1 MSDLKDK
8 ILKGYIKMYFIS
20 ENRLAIYGKTY
31 ELRNELKDIGAVW
44 NPKRKRLELDE
55 EDFKKLDNEI
65 IEKTF
70 ELRNTQR
77 EQSIEKIQPD
87 YDNVLKGTYGVI
99 IYQEQIFEILNKV
112 FFVFFLDVNS
122 IRRAMCLKK
131 MNEVEKARKDYIY
144 GNDML
149 NIKGCINN
157 SINEEVANKIFYNV
171 LKSAAYTTNKSHAVG
186 CAKIAYQMAY
196 LKYYYSDIFK
206 TVRVQ
211 K

>member
-77 EQSIEKIQPD
+77 EQSIEKISHLLMSKELIAKKDQN
-87 YDNVLKGTYGVI
+87 DNYVITSNVKEVKRELYYVGFRLVNENYTMNSEEFEKIFPNEVKQVVNEYNNNEVAQDEI
-99 IYQEQIFEILNKV
+99 IYEE
-112 FFVFFLDVNS
+112 
-122 IRRAMCLKK
+122 
-131 MNEVEKARKDYIY
+131 
-144 GNDML
+144 
-149 NIKGCINN
+149 NI
-157 SINEEVANKIFYNV
+157 EEEAEF
-171 LKSAAYTTNKSHAVG
+171 
-186 CAKIAYQMAY
+186 
-196 LKYYYSDIFK
+196 
-206 TVRVQ
+206 
-211 K
+211 

>member
-70 ELRNTQR
+70 ELRDTQR
-77 EQSIEKIQPD
+77 KQSIEKISHLLI
-87 YDNVLKGTYGVI
+87 VLMK
-99 IYQEQIFEILNKV
+99 
-112 FFVFFLDVNS
+112 
-122 IRRAMCLKK
+122 
-131 MNEVEKARKDYIY
+131 
-144 GNDML
+144 
-149 NIKGCINN
+149 
-157 SINEEVANKIFYNV
+157 
-171 LKSAAYTTNKSHAVG
+171 
-186 CAKIAYQMAY
+186 
-196 LKYYYSDIFK
+196 
-206 TVRVQ
+206 
-211 K
+211 

>member
-70 ELRNTQR
+70 ELRDTQR
-77 EQSIEKIQPD
+77 KQSIEKISHLLISKELIAKKDQN
-87 YDNVLKGTYGVI
+87 DNYVI
-99 IYQEQIFEILNKV
+99 TSNVKEVKRELFYAGFRLVDENYTMNSEEFE
-112 FFVFFLDVNS
+112 
-122 IRRAMCLKK
+122 
-131 MNEVEKARKDYIY
+131 
-144 GNDML
+144 
-149 NIKGCINN
+149 
-157 SINEEVANKIFYNV
+157 KIFSKEVKDAIYKYKKNK
-171 LKSAAYTTNKSHAVG
+171 KSTEEIEY
-186 CAKIAYQMAY
+186 
-196 LKYYYSDIFK
+196 
-206 TVRVQ
+206 
-211 K
+211 

>member
-77 EQSIEKIQPD
+77 EQSIEKISH
-87 YDNVLKGTYGVI
+87 LLMSKELI
-99 IYQEQIFEILNKV
+99 
-112 FFVFFLDVNS
+112 
-122 IRRAMCLKK
+122 AKK
-131 MNEVEKARKDYIY
+131 RPK
-144 GNDML
+144 
-149 NIKGCINN
+149 
-157 SINEEVANKIFYNV
+157 
-171 LKSAAYTTNKSHAVG
+171 
-186 CAKIAYQMAY
+186 
-196 LKYYYSDIFK
+196 
-206 TVRVQ
+206 
-211 K
+211 

>member
-70 ELRNTQR
+70 ELRDTQR
-77 EQSIEKIQPD
+77 KQSIEKISHLLISKELIAKKDQN
-87 YDNVLKGTYGVI
+87 DNYVI
-99 IYQEQIFEILNKV
+99 TSNVKEVKRELFYAGFRLVDENYTMNSEEFEKIFSKEVKDAIYKYN
-112 FFVFFLDVNS
+112 
-122 IRRAMCLKK
+122 
-131 MNEVEKARKDYIY
+131 
-144 GNDML
+144 
-149 NIKGCINN
+149 NIKK
-157 SINEEVANKIFYNV
+157 STEEIEY
-171 LKSAAYTTNKSHAVG
+171 
-186 CAKIAYQMAY
+186 
-196 LKYYYSDIFK
+196 
-206 TVRVQ
+206 
-211 K
+211 

>member
-77 EQSIEKIQPD
+77 EQSIEKISHLLMSKELIAKKDQN
-87 YDNVLKGTYGVI
+87 DNYVI
-99 IYQEQIFEILNKV
+99 TSNVKEVKRELFYAGFRLVDENYTMNSEEFEKIFSKEVKDAIYKYN
-112 FFVFFLDVNS
+112 
-122 IRRAMCLKK
+122 
-131 MNEVEKARKDYIY
+131 
-144 GNDML
+144 
-149 NIKGCINN
+149 NIKK
-157 SINEEVANKIFYNV
+157 STEEIEY
-171 LKSAAYTTNKSHAVG
+171 
-186 CAKIAYQMAY
+186 
-196 LKYYYSDIFK
+196 
-206 TVRVQ
+206 
-211 K
+211 